1 MFKKQLV
8 FQTQEGKK
16 QKLHFT
22 NANTKDEKV
31 QVLYHNNTS
40 RLP

>member
-8 FQTQEGKK
+8 FKTQEGQK
-16 QKLHFT
+16 QKIHFI

-31 QVLYHNNTS
+31 QVLYHNDTS

>member
-16 QKLHFT
+16 QKTHFT
-22 NANTKDEKV
+22 NANAKDEKV
-31 QVLYHNNTS
+31 QLLYHNDTS